1 MRSLWRTC
9 GVALLGGL
17 LLAGPA
23 SAQGGGGTGTGGTAP
38 TADHAPR
45 RIVVAEARP
54 LTLQVGGEN
63 LRLAAR
69 ATGIEDEF
77 MVAATDPALPRIATA
92 FGATLRWEAPGK
104 LVVVRGKERLEL
116 GLGQEKLPEAA
127 GGRQLDVPARVVD
140 GVPHIPL
147 SALEDLLEV
156 RVTLVEKGG
165 AGWIEPL
172 ITDVKLEGDGR
183 KPRLVIRSS
192 APLTFKTFRLRQ
204 PDRYV
209 IDIAGGVLDT
219 PGLRVTHPELGDIRL
234 GQFKLGP
241 AVSRV
246 VIPVTPGVKIVAP
259 AKRASQEIAFGLELA
274 GVEAPAQNFPA
285 QKITDV
291 KVEPMV
297 DGQRVVLCFS
307 GPVQYEWTR
316 LLPPDNRFVLDIP
329 QAVLVGPKQEFE
341 MEGEFLD
348 SIRVSQFEAEPRPV
362 ARVVVDMDQPAE
374 TRVVAGETPNSL
386 VLEIRHRKIEPSM
399 TMLKGYGT
407 TSFPAGGGV
416 ICIDPGHGGSDPG
429 CVNRSLGV
437 TEEEVTL
444 DISLR
449 LAKILRTRG
458 WNVVMTRTDDRDV
471 SWAGS
476 SAREEL
482 GARVKI
488 ANDMGADVFVSIHC
502 NASVSPSVNG
512 TSIHAYKKSDY
523 VLAQELH
530 PSVVAATGRANR
542 GIQKDRFYVLAH
554 SKMPAV
560 LIETAFLSHPEEGR
574 LLATPEY
581 RQRLAEAMADGL
593 GRYASRYIKQTT
605 AGR

>member
-1 MRSLWRTC
+1 MRTLWRTC
-9 GVALLGGL
+9 GVALLGSL

-23 SAQGGGGTGTGGTAP
+23 SAQQGGPGAP
-38 TADHAPR
+38 TPAVEGHAPR
-45 RIVVAEARP
+45 RIAVGQPRP
-54 LTLQVGGEN
+54 LTLQAGAET
-63 LRLAAR
+63 LRLTVR
-69 ATGIEDEF
+69 ETGIEDEF
-77 MVAATDPALPRIATA
+77 MVAATDPALPRLATL
-92 FGATLRWEAPGK
+92 FGATLRWEAPGR
-104 LVVVRGKERLEL
+104 LVVQRGAERLEL

-140 GVPHIPL
+140 GVPHVPL
-147 SALEDLLEV
+147 SALEDLLDV
-156 RVTLVEKGG
+156 RVTLADKANKG
-165 AGWIEPL
+165 WVEPL
-172 ITDVKLEGDGR
+172 ITEVKLEGDGR
-183 KPRLVIRSS
+183 KPKLVIRSS

-204 PDRYV
+204 PDRFV

-234 GQFKLGP
+234 GQFTLGP
-241 AVSRV
+241 AVARV
-246 VIPVTPGVKIVAP
+246 VIPAVPGVKIVAP
-259 AKRASQEIAFGLELA
+259 AKRASREIAFGLELA

-291 KVEPMV
+291 AVEPMA
-297 DGQRVVLCFS
+297 DGQRVVLTFS
-307 GPVQYEWTR
+307 GPVQYEWSR
-316 LLPPDNRFVLDIP
+316 LLPPDNRFFLDIP
-329 QAVLVGPKQEFE
+329 QAVLVGPKRDFELEGDEFV
-341 MEGEFLD
+341 D
-348 SIRVSQFEAEPRPV
+348 AVRVSQFEAEPRPV
-362 ARVVVDMDQPAE
+362 ARVVVDLQQPAE

-386 VLEIRHRKIEPSM
+386 VLEIRHKKVEPSM
-399 TMLKGYGT
+399 AMLKGYGT
-407 TSFPAGGGV
+407 TSFPSGGGV

-429 CVNRSLGV
+429 CMNRSLGV
-437 TEEEVTL
+437 AEEEVTL
-444 DISLR
+444 DLSLR
-449 LAKILRTRG
+449 LAKILRARG

-512 TSIHAYKKSDY
+512 TSIHAYKRSDH

-574 LLATPEY
+574 LLANPEY
-581 RQRLAEAMADGL
+581 RQRVAEAIADGL